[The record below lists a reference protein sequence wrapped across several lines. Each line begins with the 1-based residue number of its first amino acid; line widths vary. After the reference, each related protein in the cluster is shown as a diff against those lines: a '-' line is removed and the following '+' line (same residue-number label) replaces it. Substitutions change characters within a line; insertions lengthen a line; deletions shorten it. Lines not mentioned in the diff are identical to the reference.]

1 MDRFLETVWKI
12 FSELDWDI
20 AIDAIPLLLSGMKW
34 TIVITVI
41 GLLLGF
47 FLGVAA
53 GLARTSKKKIPYGIA
68 TIYVE
73 AIRGTP
79 ILVQALYLYFGV
91 NQILSTIWG
100 WKIESVPA
108 GIIVIAINSGAY
120 IAEIV
125 RGAVQS
131 IDKGQVE
138 AGRSLG
144 LSKYKTFYYVV
155 WPQALKRMIP
165 PLGNQFIISLKD
177 TSLFAFIAVGELL
190 RQGQVVIANTFA
202 AFEIYTMVAV
212 MYLVLTLSISTVLR
226 VVERRMDVS

>member
-1 MDRFLETVWKI
+1 MGD
-12 FSELDWDI
+12 LDWGI
-20 AIDAIPLLLSGMKW
+20 AINALPMLLEGIKL
-34 TIVITVI
+34 TIVIAI
-41 GLLLGF
+41 AGLFFGF
-47 FLGVAA
+47 FLGAAA
-53 GLARTSKKKIPYGIA
+53 GLARTSKKKLPYGIA
-68 TIYVE
+68 TVYVE

-91 NQILSTIWG
+91 NQVLMQMFG

-108 GIIVIAINSGAY
+108 GILAIAINSGAY

-144 LSKYKTFYYVV
+144 LSSFKTFYYVV
-155 WPQALKRMIP
+155 WPQAFKRMIP

-190 RQGQVVIANTFA
+190 RQGQIVISATFA

-212 MYLVLTLSISTVLR
+212 LYLAMTLTISTVLR
-226 VVERRMDVS
+226 LIEKRLDVS

>member
-1 MDRFLETVWKI
+1 MGLD
-12 FSELDWDI
+12 LDWGL
-20 AIDAIPLLLSGMKW
+20 AFKALPLLLEGMKW
-34 TIVITVI
+34 TIII
-41 GLLLGF
+41 ALAGLLIGF
-47 FLGVAA
+47 FLGAAA
-53 GLARTSKKKIPYGIA
+53 GLARTTDKKIPRGIA

-91 NQILSTIWG
+91 NQVLIHTLG

-108 GIIVIAINSGAY
+108 GILAIAINSGAY
-120 IAEIV
+120 ISEIV
-125 RGAVQS
+125 RGSIQS

-144 LSKYKTFYYVV
+144 LSSFKTFYYVI
-155 WPQALKRMIP
+155 WPQAFKRMIP

-190 RQGQVVIANTFA
+190 RQGQIAISVTFA
-202 AFEIYTMVAV
+202 AFEVYTMIAAL
-212 MYLVLTLSISTVLR
+212 YLVMTLSISTVLR
-226 VVERRMDVS
+226 YVERRLDIT

>member
-1 MDRFLETVWKI
+1 MVSGFN
-12 FSELDWDI
+12 LDWGI
-20 AIDAIPLLLSGMKW
+20 AIYALPLLLGGIKL
-34 TIVITVI
+34 TIIITI
-41 GLLLGF
+41 AGLFFGFLLGA
-47 FLGVAA
+47 AA
-53 GLARTSKKKIPYGIA
+53 GLARTSKNKPLYGIA
-68 TIYVE
+68 TVYVE

-91 NQILSTIWG
+91 NQLLMQTIN

-108 GIIVIAINSGAY
+108 GIIAIAINSGAY

-144 LSKYKTFYYVV
+144 LSSFKTFYYVV
-155 WPQALKRMIP
+155 WPQAFKRMIP

-190 RQGQVVIANTFA
+190 RQGQIVISATFA

-212 MYLVLTLSISTVLR
+212 LYLAMTLSISTVLR
-226 VVERRMDVS
+226 FVEKRLDVS